1 MNPINWLEAFVPEKF
16 EISVQRFTAT
26 DAVPARLHEPGAMQ
40 AVASCPFPTDD
51 GSNANARDLTMIRG
65 SNTAGLWT

>member
-1 MNPINWLEAFVPEKF
+1 LNPINWLEVFVPEKF

-26 DAVPARLHEPGAMQ
+26 DAVPARLHEPGATQ

-51 GSNANARDLTMIRG
+51 GSNARDLTMISA